1 MTRSRSSLD
10 GPKEIEVN
18 SSRQTNGRYLKLWLA
33 GLAFLFLVSP
43 IYVNAQGCAMCYQ
56 SAAASGARLIHALKS
71 GIVILMIPP
80 LLMTGVFA
88 RLVYRKRNL
97 CNEEFVD
104 PREGLTVSTASV
116 SSIRVLR
123 ENK

>member
-1 MTRSRSSLD
+1 MNAA
-10 GPKEIEVN
+10 K
-18 SSRQTNGRYLKLWLA
+18 QTSGQYLKLALA
-33 GLAFLFLVSP
+33 GLAFLFLISP
-43 IYVNAQGCAMCYQ
+43 TQLHAQGCAMCYQ

-88 RLVYRKRNL
+88 RLVYTRRNL

-104 PREGLTVSTASV
+104 HREV
-116 SSIRVLR
+116 
-123 ENK
+123 